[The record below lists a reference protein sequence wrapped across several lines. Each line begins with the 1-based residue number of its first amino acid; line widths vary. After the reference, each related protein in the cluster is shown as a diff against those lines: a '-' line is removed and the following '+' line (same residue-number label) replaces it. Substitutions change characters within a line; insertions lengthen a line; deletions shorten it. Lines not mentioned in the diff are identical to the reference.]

1 MIFRIPLLLAAGS
14 AISTGAIIYSES
26 FTTDLTNVQS
36 ISAENWA
43 GRQSNSGSAIDVVHN
58 SGSYRAGTV
67 GGGNSGP
74 PAVDDYLF
82 AQTQSTTTAVDFFLY
97 TTSTLSAFSS
107 FAPSDY
113 TALTATWNR
122 NGDSVAGLHFTV
134 QVGGNWYVSQSN
146 YNSTIPGQG
155 VTPALN
161 LLTSTWWNLVN
172 GATLEIGSTTSTY
185 SDLFGS
191 GAQITGVGFFIDNL
205 AVSGSANR
213 TIRLDDI
220 VIDGVP
226 EPSAALLSVLGLA
239 SLAARR
245 KR

>member
-1 MIFRIPLLLAAGS
+1 MFRIPLLLAAGAS
-14 AISTGAIIYSES
+14 VSTGAVIYSES
-26 FTTDLTNVQS
+26 FTTDLAGVQS

-58 SGSYRAGTV
+58 SGAYRAGTV

-97 TTSTLSAFSS
+97 TSSAISAFPS
-107 FAPSDY
+107 FAPNNY

-122 NGDSVAGLHFTV
+122 NGDAVAGLHLTV

-155 VTPALN
+155 VTPAFN

-185 SDLFGS
+185 SDLFGT

-205 AVSGSANR
+205 AVSGSSNR

-226 EPSAALLSVLGLA
+226 EPSAAALSILGL
-239 SLAARR
+239 LALTGRR